1 MKIEYPQ
8 AATYPQYETLLV
20 DMVEPNIMKVTL
32 NRPKAYNALSHT
44 LVAELTDLCERLKDD
59 FYNVRVV
66 LLYGGDESKGFC
78 AGLDVKQGLNEYEKT
93 VPGFYAYQIK
103 LGELELK
110 MTQTPQPWIAMVD
123 NVSAGGGFSLAM
135 ASDIR
140 VCTKTARFSCFYANV
155 GIGGC
160 DMSSSY
166 QLPRLIGTGRAYE
179 MMLTGN
185 FISADEAWNLGLV
198 SRVVEDRPALYPAAI
213 ELARVI
219 AAKDPMAVRLTKEA
233 MRCNVDA
240 SGFENALH
248 VENRNQTLMIAH
260 NMDKDPT
267 QDPIG
272 KYWIEDRVTD
282 PMKPTG
288 AN

>member
-1 MKIEYPQ
+1 MTIEYPKNV
-8 AATYPQYETLLV
+8 TYPAYETLLTE
-20 DMVEPNIMKVTL
+20 MVEPNIMKVTL
-32 NRPKAYNALSHT
+32 NRPQAYNALSHQ
-44 LVAELTDLCERLKDD
+44 LVDEMTDLCGRLKED

-66 LLYGGDESKGFC
+66 LLYGGDEAKGFC
-78 AGLDVKQGLNEYEKT
+78 AGLDVKQGLTEYEKT
-93 VPGFYAYQIK
+93 APGFYAYQIK
-103 LGELELK
+103 LGEMELK
-110 MTQTPQPWIAMVD
+110 MTQTPQPWIAMID

-160 DMSSSY
+160 DMCSSY

-185 FISADEAWNLGLV
+185 FINAEEAWNLGLV
-198 SRVVEDRPALYPAAI
+198 SRVVDTRPDLYPVAI

-219 AAKDPMAVRLTKEA
+219 AAKDPLAVRLTKEA

-248 VENRNQTLMIAH
+248 VENRNQTLMICH

-267 QDPIG
+267 KDPIG
-272 KYWIEDRVTD
+272 KHWIENR
-282 PMKPTG
+282 
-288 AN
+288 

>member
-1 MKIEYPQ
+1 
-8 AATYPQYETLLV
+8 
-20 DMVEPNIMKVTL
+20 MVEPNIMKVTL
-32 NRPKAYNALSHT
+32 NRPNAYNALSHK
-44 LVAELTDLCERLKDD
+44 LVDEMTDLCAKLKED

-66 LLYGGDESKGFC
+66 LLYGGDEAKGFC
-78 AGLDVKQGLNEYEKT
+78 AGLDVKEGLTDYEKT
-93 VPGFYAYQIK
+93 APGFFAYQIK
-103 LGELELK
+103 LGEMELR
-110 MTQTPQPWIAMVD
+110 MTQTPQPWIAMID

-140 VCTKTARFSCFYANV
+140 LCTKTARFSCFYANV

-160 DMSSSY
+160 DMCSSY

-185 FISADEAWNLGLV
+185 FINAEEAWNLGLV
-198 SRVVEDRPALYPAAI
+198 TKVVDDRAALNPAAM
-213 ELARVI
+213 ELARTI
-219 AAKDPMAVRLTKEA
+219 AAKDPLAVRLTKEA

-248 VENRNQTLMIAH
+248 VENRNQTLMICH

-267 QDPIG
+267 LDPIG
-272 KYWIEDRVTD
+272 KHWIEER
-282 PMKPTG
+282 
-288 AN
+288 

>member
-1 MKIEYPQ
+1 MKINYP
-8 AATYPQYETLLV
+8 APLTYPKYETLLI

-32 NRPKAYNALSHT
+32 NRPNAYNALSHK
-44 LVAELTDLCERLKDD
+44 LVDEMTDLCAKLKED

-66 LLYGGDESKGFC
+66 LLYGGDEAKGFC
-78 AGLDVKQGLNEYEKT
+78 AGLDVKEGLTDYEKT
-93 VPGFYAYQIK
+93 APGFFAYQIK
-103 LGELELK
+103 LGEMELR
-110 MTQTPQPWIAMVD
+110 MTQTPQPWIAMID

-140 VCTKTARFSCFYANV
+140 LCTKTARFSCFYANV

-160 DMSSSY
+160 DMCSSY

-185 FISADEAWNLGLV
+185 FINADEAWNLGLV
-198 SRVVEDRPALYPAAI
+198 SRVVDARADLYPAAI
-213 ELARVI
+213 ELARTI
-219 AAKDPMAVRLTKEA
+219 AAKDPLAVRLTKEA
-233 MRCNVDA
+233 MRCNVDS

-248 VENRNQTLMIAH
+248 VENRNQTLMICH

-267 QDPIG
+267 LDPIG
-272 KYWIEDRVTD
+272 KHWIEER
-282 PMKPTG
+282 
-288 AN
+288 

>member
-1 MKIEYPQ
+1 MEDFIMKPVYP
-8 AATYPQYETLLV
+8 AARPLPTYENLV
-20 DMVEPNIMKVTL
+20 LEMVEPNILKVTL
-32 NRPKAYNALSHT
+32 NRPKAYNALSHG
-44 LVAELTDLCERLKDD
+44 LVADLTNLSLWLVDEY
-59 FYNVRVV
+59 YNIRVV
-66 LLYGGDESKGFC
+66 LLYGGDEAKGFC
-78 AGLDVKQGLNEYEKT
+78 AGLDVKEGLTEYEKT
-93 VPGFYAYQIK
+93 VPGFYAYQIA
-103 LGELELK
+103 LGEMELK
-110 MTQTPQPWIAMVD
+110 MTQTPQPWIALID

-140 VCTKTARFSCFYANV
+140 ICTKTARFSCFYANV

-160 DMSSSY
+160 DMCSSY

-185 FISADEAWNLGLV
+185 FINADEAWNLGLV
-198 SRVVEDRPALYPAAI
+198 TKVVEDRPALIPAGM

-267 QDPIG
+267 LDPIG
-272 KYWIEDRVTD
+272 KHWIEER
-282 PMKPTG
+282 
-288 AN
+288 

>member
-1 MKIEYPQ
+1 MYDYPK
-8 AATYPQYETLLV
+8 YETLLTEI
-20 DMVEPNIMKVTL
+20 VEPNIMLVTL
-32 NRPKAYNALSHT
+32 NRPKAYNALSHQMF
-44 LVAELTDLCERLKDD
+44 LDLEDLFKHLKRDLD
-59 FYNVRVV
+59 VRVV

-160 DMSSSY
+160 DMCSSY

>member
-1 MKIEYPQ
+1 MKINYP
-8 AATYPQYETLLV
+8 APLTYPKYETLLI

-32 NRPKAYNALSHT
+32 NRPNAYNALSHK
-44 LVAELTDLCERLKDD
+44 LVDEMTDLCAKLKED

-66 LLYGGDESKGFC
+66 LLYGGDEAKGFC
-78 AGLDVKQGLNEYEKT
+78 AGLDVKEGLTDYEKT
-93 VPGFYAYQIK
+93 APGFFAYQIK
-103 LGELELK
+103 LGEMELR
-110 MTQTPQPWIAMVD
+110 MTQTPQPWIAMID

-140 VCTKTARFSCFYANV
+140 LCTKTARFSCFYANV

-160 DMSSSY
+160 DMCSSY

-185 FISADEAWNLGLV
+185 FINAEEAWNLGLV
-198 SRVVEDRPALYPAAI
+198 TKVVDDRAALNPAAM
-213 ELARVI
+213 ELARTI
-219 AAKDPMAVRLTKEA
+219 AAKDPLAVRLTKEA

-248 VENRNQTLMIAH
+248 VENRNQTLMICH

-267 QDPIG
+267 LDPIG
-272 KYWIEDRVTD
+272 KHWIEER
-282 PMKPTG
+282 
-288 AN
+288 

>member
-1 MKIEYPQ
+1 MNIEYPKTV
-8 AATYPQYETLLV
+8 TYPTYETLLTEI
-20 DMVEPNIMKVTL
+20 VEPNIMKVTL
-32 NRPKAYNALSHT
+32 NRPKAYNALSHK
-44 LVAELTDLCERLKDD
+44 LVDEMTDLCARLKED

-66 LLYGGDESKGFC
+66 LLYGGDEAKGFC
-78 AGLDVKQGLNEYEKT
+78 AGLDVKQGLTDYEKT
-93 VPGFYAYQIK
+93 APGFYAYQIK
-103 LGELELK
+103 LGEMELK
-110 MTQTPQPWIAMVD
+110 MTWTPQPWIAMID

-160 DMSSSY
+160 DMCSSY

-185 FISADEAWNLGLV
+185 FINAEEAWNLGLV
-198 SRVVEDRPALYPAAI
+198 SRVVETRADLYPAAM

-219 AAKDPMAVRLTKEA
+219 AAKDPLAVRLTKEA
-233 MRCNVDA
+233 MRANVDA

-248 VENRNQTLMIAH
+248 IENRNQTLMICH
-260 NMDKDPT
+260 NMNKDPNK
-267 QDPIG
+267 DPIG
-272 KYWIEDRVTD
+272 KHWIEDR
-282 PMKPTG
+282 
-288 AN
+288 

>member
-1 MKIEYPQ
+1 MWADFWAQKTASPFEEAVSAFLFRWNTEIRSLAQ
-8 AATYPQYETLLV
+8 ALFYLGTAFCGVVSCYDSRIGRDELV
-20 DMVEPNIMKVTL
+20 QL
-32 NRPKAYNALSHT
+32 FA
-44 LVAELTDLCERLKDD
+44 
-59 FYNVRVV
+59 VV
-66 LLYGGDESKGFC
+66 LLYGGDEGKGFC
-78 AGLDVKQGLNEYEKT
+78 AGLDVKQGLTDYEQT
-93 VPGFYAYQIK
+93 VPGFYHYQIK
-103 LGELELK
+103 LGELEWFIAK
-110 MTQTPQPWIAMVD
+110 TPQPWITLID

-135 ASDIR
+135 CSDIR

-166 QLPRLIGTGRAYE
+166 FLPRLIGTGRAYE

-185 FISADEAWNLGLV
+185 FINADEAWNLGLV
-198 SRVVEDRPALYPAAI
+198 SKVVDERKDLVPAGL

-233 MRCNVDA
+233 MRANVDA
-240 SGFENALH
+240 SGFDNALQ

-260 NMDKDPT
+260 NVNKDAS

-272 KYWIEDRVTD
+272 KYWIEDRTD
-282 PMKPTG
+282 PMNPKG

>member
-1 MKIEYPQ
+1 M
-8 AATYPQYETLLV
+8 AAT
-20 DMVEPNIMKVTL
+20 
-32 NRPKAYNALSHT
+32 S
-44 LVAELTDLCERLKDD
+44 
-59 FYNVRVV
+59 
-66 LLYGGDESKGFC
+66 GGDESKGFC
-78 AGLDVKQGLNEYEKT
+78 AGLDVKQGLDEYEQT
-93 VPGFYAYQIK
+93 VPGFYHYQVK
-103 LGELELK
+103 LGELEMYMSK
-110 MTQTPQPWIAMVD
+110 TPQPWIALID

-135 ASDIR
+135 VSDIR

-166 QLPRLIGTGRAYE
+166 FLPRLIGTGRAFE

-198 SRVVEDRPALYPAAI
+198 SKVVEDRPALIPAGL

-233 MRCNVDA
+233 MRANVDA
-240 SGFENALH
+240 AGFDNALQ

-260 NMDKDPT
+260 NVNKDAS

-282 PMKPTG
+282 PMNPTG

>member
-8 AATYPQYETLLV
+8 VVTYPKYETLLTE
-20 DMVEPNIMKVTL
+20 MVEPNIMKVTL
-32 NRPKAYNALSHT
+32 NRPKAYNALSHE
-44 LVAELTDLCERLKDD
+44 LVDELTDLCGRLKED

-66 LLYGGDESKGFC
+66 LLYGGDEAKGFC

-110 MTQTPQPWIAMVD
+110 MTQTPQPWIALID

-140 VCTKTARFSCFYANV
+140 ICTKTARFSCFYANV
-155 GIGGC
+155 GIGGA
-160 DMSSSY
+160 DMCSSY

-179 MMLTGN
+179 MLLTGN
-185 FISADEAWNLGLV
+185 FINADEAWNLGLV
-198 SRVVEDRPALYPAAI
+198 SKVVEDRPALIPAGM

-233 MRCNVDA
+233 MRINVDA
-240 SGFENALH
+240 AGFENGLH

-267 QDPIG
+267 LDPIG
-272 KYWIEDRVTD
+272 KHWIEER
-282 PMKPTG
+282 
-288 AN
+288 